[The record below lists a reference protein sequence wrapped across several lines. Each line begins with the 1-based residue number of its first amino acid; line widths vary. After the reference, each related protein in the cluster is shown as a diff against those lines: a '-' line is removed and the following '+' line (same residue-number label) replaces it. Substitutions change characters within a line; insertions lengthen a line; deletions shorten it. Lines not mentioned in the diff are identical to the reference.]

1 MGDDSIDEVDRAILY
16 YLQQDARRSFSDIAD
31 ELDVSSN
38 TVRNRI
44 SDMEEAGVI
53 SGYHAAVN
61 YDTAG
66 VQHHYIFFCTVAV
79 SKREELAGEVRQLP
93 GVVEVITLMTGQNNV
108 IIIGA
113 GDEKDAMTELA
124 YTVDE
129 LGLTIEH
136 EHLIRDF
143 ARQPY
148 SGFEPPDY
156 LAHE

>member
-1 MGDDSIDEVDRAILY
+1 MDDDSIDEVDRAILY
-16 YLQQDARRSFSDIAD
+16 YLQRDARRSFSDIAD

-44 SDMEEAGVI
+44 SDMEDSGVI

-66 VQHHYIFFCTVAV
+66 VQHHYIFFCTVPV
-79 SKREELAGEVRQLP
+79 RQREELADEARQLP
-93 GVVEVITLMTGQNNV
+93 GVTEVITLMTGQHNV

-129 LGLTIEH
+129 RGLTIEH

-143 ARQPY
+143 VRQPY
-148 SGFEPPDY
+148 TGFEPPEY
-156 LAHE
+156 MTQE

>member
-1 MGDDSIDEVDRAILY
+1 MTDDSLDDVDRAILY
-16 YLQQDARRSFSDIAD
+16 YLQQDARRSFSDVAD
-31 ELDVSSN
+31 ELDVSVN

-44 SDMEEAGVI
+44 SDMEESGVI
-53 SGYHAAVN
+53 SGYHADVN

-66 VQHHYIFFCTVAV
+66 VQHHYVFICTVPV
-79 SKREELAGEVRQLP
+79 SDREELADKARQLP
-93 GVVEVITLMTGQNNV
+93 GVTDVVTLMTGRHNV

-124 YTVDE
+124 YTVDD

-143 ARQPY
+143 VRQPY

-156 LAHE
+156 LVQE

>member
-1 MGDDSIDEVDRAILY
+1 MGDDSLDEVDRAILY

-44 SDMEEAGVI
+44 SDMEESGVI

-61 YDTAG
+61 YDRAG
-66 VQHHYIFFCTVAV
+66 VQHHYIFFCTVPV
-79 SKREELAGEVRQLP
+79 RQREELAGEVRQLP
-93 GVVEVITLMTGQNNV
+93 GVTEVITLMTGQLNV

-113 GDEKDAMTELA
+113 GSDKDAITELA

-136 EHLIRDF
+136 EHLIRDTVG
-143 ARQPY
+143 QPY
-148 SGFEPPDY
+148 SGFEPPDF
-156 LAHE
+156 LGRE